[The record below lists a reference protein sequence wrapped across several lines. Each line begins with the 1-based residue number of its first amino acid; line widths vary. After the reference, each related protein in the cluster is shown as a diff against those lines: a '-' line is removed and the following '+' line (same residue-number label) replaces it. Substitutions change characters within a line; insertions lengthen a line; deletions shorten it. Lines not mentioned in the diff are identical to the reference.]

1 MEAGWRFIDETTR
14 TYAAANARV
23 ARSLFKYNA
32 KLDTCI
38 CKFSV
43 RNANGGLEL
52 WLYDILS
59 NRDVAAYMV
68 GPDGKQLSVMSK
80 AEFDAK
86 ERELM
91 GENVP

>member
-1 MEAGWRFIDETTR
+1 MEAGWRFVDETTR
-14 TYAAANARV
+14 TYAADNARV
-23 ARSLFKYNA
+23 ARPVFKYNA
-32 KLDTCI
+32 TLDTCI
-38 CKFSV
+38 CKFAV

-59 NRDVAAYMV
+59 NRDLAAYLI
-68 GPDGKQLSVMSK
+68 GPDGKQLSGMSK

>member
-14 TYAAANARV
+14 TYAADNARV
-23 ARSLFKYNA
+23 ALPRFKYNA

-38 CKFSV
+38 CRFAV
-43 RNANGGLEL
+43 RSANGGLEL
-52 WLYDILS
+52 WLYDVLS
-59 NRDVAAYMV
+59 NRDVAAYLV
-68 GPDGKQLSVMSK
+68 GPDGKQSSVMSK